1 MQHPDMIVLPGSKN
15 TISDL
20 LWMRQNGLEA
30 AILKQAGSGKV
41 VFGICGGYQML
52 GETLSDPLG
61 LETSG
66 TVRGMGLLP
75 IDTVFME
82 EKTRTR
88 VTGTF
93 LTEGTL
99 LAGLQTQ
106 KLAAEGYE
114 IHMGQS
120 TRKDG
125 ARPLL
130 TLTDAVSGTVKQD
143 GAYKG
148 NVFGSYV
155 HGIFDGAGIG
165 QAVIQALADK
175 KGVAMGDMGSM
186 TYAEYKETQYDLL
199 AAGLREALDM
209 DQIYRILEE
218 GIDE

>member
-1 MQHPDMIVLPGSKN
+1 M
-15 TISDL
+15 
-20 LWMRQNGLEA
+20 
-30 AILKQAGSGKV
+30 
-41 VFGICGGYQML
+41 
-52 GETLSDPLG
+52 
-61 LETSG
+61 
-66 TVRGMGLLP
+66 
-75 IDTVFME
+75 
-82 EKTRTR
+82 
-88 VTGTF
+88 
-93 LTEGTL
+93 

-106 KLAAEGYE
+106 ELAAEGYE

-175 KGVAMGDMGSM
+175 KGVQMGDMGSM